1 MSNLTFRLV
10 SCTWGNKNEDPK
22 SRRYEVIMLTNIC
35 TARPLA
41 SGDRYTPQPQW
52 LRCRNETDDF
62 YWKQWVIYMNIVS
75 CIVWQNISSLEFCRQ
90 TIKTLCTAQWKYVSD
105 EGLSSNNSGKLIK
118 PYHAYKYRYNDN
130 MCQIIFYGPEF
141 KDLSRTKDHLK
152 KIRFGFSAWVFKS
165 MWWHTL

>member
-1 MSNLTFRLV
+1 MLTSHFGFHDLVTLKLGPGQWMSNLTFRLV

-105 EGLSSNNSGKLIK
+105 EGLSSNNSGKLI
-118 PYHAYKYRYNDN
+118 NLIMLIN
-130 MCQIIFYGPEF
+130 TGTMIICA
-141 KDLSRTKDHLK
+141 K
-152 KIRFGFSAWVFKS
+152 
-165 MWWHTL
+165 